1 MFTITPYLYE
11 YSLMGSKHTGTPKEL
26 FQKARKVGYQAEVS
40 MMKATQNVNTHKGAN
55 FSYAVILPATAYT

>member
-1 MFTITPYLYE
+1 
-11 YSLMGSKHTGTPKEL
+11 MGSKHTGTPKEL